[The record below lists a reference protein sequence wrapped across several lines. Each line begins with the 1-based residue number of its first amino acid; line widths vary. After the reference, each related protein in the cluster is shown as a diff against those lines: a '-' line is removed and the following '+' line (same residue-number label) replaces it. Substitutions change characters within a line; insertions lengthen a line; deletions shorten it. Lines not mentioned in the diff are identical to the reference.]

1 MKFIYTP
8 EKILPAGDDYAM
20 VVNPFTGDTKKARK
34 GIVAA
39 TLNNIALLNQ
49 LLRDGE
55 ESKRDQING
64 IRDAID
70 QLIPSL
76 KAVGI
81 FDLFSIE
88 EWLNDRHQ
96 PGRIFVAI
104 LYLNHYPEEFTK
116 QIEIKLK
123 EFREMNL
130 SIFLL
135 EELKRF
141 RTSI

>member
-1 MKFIYTP
+1 MNSIYTP
-8 EKILPAGDDYAM
+8 EKILPAGDDYAV
-20 VVNPFTGDTKKARK
+20 VVNPFTGEAKKARK

-49 LLRDGE
+49 LLRDGKE
-55 ESKRDQING
+55 KERDQVNG
-64 IRDAID
+64 IREAID

-88 EWLNDRHQ
+88 EWLNDKRQ
-96 PGRIFVAI
+96 PGRIYAAI

-116 QIEIKLK
+116 PIETKLK
-123 EFREMNL
+123 EISEMNL
-130 SIFLL
+130 STFLC
-135 EELKRF
+135 EELKRS
-141 RTSI
+141 RTFI